1 MRFLRAPAAA
11 YACAEA
17 AFWCYSSAQTRSNN
31 AYRPGYANAP
41 GCEPFT
47 PERRRREMD
56 RIFSTEFGL
65 ERERPAGAS
74 TPARTPERGRA
85 WLSGW
90 FFDTPFESIPREE
103 VRTFH
108 EVRVTLGNPNPN
120 PNPNPNQVRTFL
132 SWAYFNREGPA
143 ALTPAERDE
152 VDATLTRLEHLA
164 ERPLSSA
171 SPPPPEGPLP
181 ERTGELVRS
190 ASFARLVCIGFHA
203 SLVCSE
209 LPLEG
214 PVRRC
219 AASCPTDAFCATG
232 ASCAY
237 LRLLT
242 LT

>member
-103 VRTFH
+103 VRTF
-108 EVRVTLGNPNPN
+108 
-120 PNPNPNQVRTFL
+120 L

-152 VDATLTRLEHLA
+152 VEATLTRLEHLA

-190 ASFARLVCIGFHA
+190 ASFARLV
-203 SLVCSE
+203 
-209 LPLEG
+209 
-214 PVRRC
+214 PV
-219 AASCPTDAFCATG
+219 AISH
-232 ASCAY
+232 S
-237 LRLLT
+237 
-242 LT
+242 